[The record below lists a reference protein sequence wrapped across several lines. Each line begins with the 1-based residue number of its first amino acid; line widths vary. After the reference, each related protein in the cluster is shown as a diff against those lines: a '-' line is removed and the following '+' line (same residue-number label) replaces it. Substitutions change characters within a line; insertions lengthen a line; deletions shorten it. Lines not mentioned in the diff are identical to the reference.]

1 MLKNNFF
8 ELNTARN
15 CLRVIIRCYKIKE
28 IFIPYYICPTVWQAC
43 RAENCSVKFYHID
56 DKFYPIQN
64 FDKNS
69 FILYPNYFGI
79 CSKQVFEL
87 AQQYP
92 NLIVDNA
99 HALFMKQC
107 GLASFSSYRKF
118 FEVADG
124 AKLYMDREIK
134 LERDTYIY
142 KKLPQTYAEYVQNE
156 LRLNREAP
164 KLMSNC
170 TKNIIDSVN
179 FDVEKHKRLISFQN
193 WHKKLKETNKLKFEL
208 TEYDVPFVYPYL
220 SDKPLEIETFRYWNV
235 LPESFSEYKF
245 YKFLQPIPLVELP
258 YLK

>member
-1 MLKNNFF
+1 MLKNNIY

-15 CLRVIIRCYKIKE
+15 CLRVIIRCHEIKE

-43 RAENCSVKFYHID
+43 RAENCSVKFYHIN
-56 DKFYPIQN
+56 DKFFPIQD

-79 CSKQVFEL
+79 CAKQVFEL
-87 AQQYP
+87 AKRYP

-99 HALFMKQC
+99 HASFMEPC

-124 AKLYMDREIK
+124 AKLYIDKEIN
-134 LERDTYIY
+134 LGYDTYIY
-142 KKLPQTYAEYVQNE
+142 NKLPKTYEEFVQNE
-156 LRLNREAP
+156 LRLNKEEP
-164 KLMSNC
+164 KFISNC
-170 TKNIIDSVN
+170 TKNIIDN
-179 FDVEKHKRLISFQN
+179 IDFEIEKNKRLKSFQK
-193 WHKKLKETNKLKFEL
+193 WHNKLKKTNKLDFEL
-208 TEYDVPFVYPYL
+208 TEYDIPFVYPYL
-220 SDKPLEIETFRYWNV
+220 SDKPIEIKTFRYWNV
-235 LPESFSEYKF
+235 LPENFSEYKF